1 MNSLNTQ
8 IIRILDYLVN
18 QEIDYDLV
26 ETSLRN
32 IKDELILVSNNPTI
46 ESKNDL
52 IETPKKR
59 KKDSF
64 NYKDTEAYQM
74 IVDKFGNNIRQQELI
89 QIACCLS
96 KKIGVK
102 VERDSKRRKDLL
114 FKWFQDNIDKISPML
129 HLVVAFGKDGGV
141 LKKEDDYS
149 YHN

>member
-1 MNSLNTQ
+1 M
-8 IIRILDYLVN
+8 
-18 QEIDYDLV
+18 
-26 ETSLRN
+26 RN
-32 IKDELILVSNNPTI
+32 IKDELILASNNPTI
-46 ESKNDL
+46 ETTDN
-52 IETPKKR
+52 IAETQKKK

-74 IVDKFGNNIRQQELI
+74 IIDKFGNNVRQQELI

-114 FKWFQDNIDKISPML
+114 FKWFQENIDKISPIL
-129 HLVVAFGKDGGV
+129 HQVVAFGKDGRV
-141 LKKEDDYS
+141 LKKEDDFA

>member
-1 MNSLNTQ
+1 MYSLNTQ
-8 IIRILDYLVN
+8 IIRILDYLAN

-32 IKDELILVSNNPTI
+32 IKDELILASNNPTI
-46 ESKNDL
+46 ETTDN
-52 IETPKKR
+52 IAETQKKK

-74 IVDKFGNNIRQQELI
+74 IIDKFGNNVRQQELI

-114 FKWFQDNIDKISPML
+114 FKWFQENIDKISPIL
-129 HLVVAFGKDGGV
+129 HQVVAFGKDGRV
-141 LKKEDDYS
+141 LKKEDDFS